1 MDVEQFMRLHALKA
15 MTGAVAPTIID
26 LTPEATQDALALGDR
41 GLPRT
46 RDVQLR
52 RVAGDDDDAPVFDV
66 TYIDRKQ
73 SITLRETVRNIDG
86 QWKIAHIER
95 ARG

>member
-26 LTPEATQDALALGDR
+26 LTPEATADALTLGAH

-46 RDVQLR
+46 RDVRLR
-52 RVAGDDDDAPVFDV
+52 RVAGDDDGPVFDV
-66 TYIDRKQ
+66 TYIDRTQ

-95 ARG
+95 AHR

>member
-1 MDVEQFMRLHALKA
+1 MDVEQFMRVHALKA

-26 LTPEATQDALALGDR
+26 LTPEATADALALGDR
-41 GLPRT
+41 GLLRT
-46 RDVQLR
+46 RDVHMR
-52 RVAGDDDDAPVFDV
+52 RVPGDDGAPVFDV

-95 ARG
+95 TRR